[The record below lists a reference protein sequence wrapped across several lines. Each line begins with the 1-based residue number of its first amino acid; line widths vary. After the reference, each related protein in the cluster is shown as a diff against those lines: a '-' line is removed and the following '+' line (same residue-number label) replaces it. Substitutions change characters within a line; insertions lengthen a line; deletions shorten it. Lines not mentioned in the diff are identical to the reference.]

1 MTYKM
6 VVYALMLTAVPPAV
20 QAAPFVVFNGPLDTS
35 RQKISASFAVNR
47 ELGRAWIDVQLQSTD
62 FIGEALPVADV
73 IMSRVDGLSYDPA
86 RKQVLFQI
94 GGETIVCAEDATFLW
109 STSLKSTGQCQLTT
123 STERRAIDDGFDL
136 REQTVVEVVLE
147 AQPSLQQQAAS
158 F

>member
-6 VVYALMLTAVPPAV
+6 VVYALMLTAVPAAV

-109 STSLKSTGQCQLTT
+109 STSLKSTGRCQLTA